1 MKKAV
6 ALHYDYDSAPKVTAK
21 GEGFMAQRI
30 MEVAQEHGVLLHQS
44 PELVEMLST
53 LELGEEIPEALYLA
67 VAEIIAF
74 AHSLKDSEK
83 NESTIKRQNR

>member
-6 ALHYDYDSAPKVTAK
+6 ALKYDYSPAPTVVAK
-21 GEGFMAQRI
+21 GTGYLAERI
-30 MEVAQEHGVLLHQS
+30 MEVAKEHDVMLHQS

-74 AHSLKDSEK
+74 AHNLKK
-83 NESTIKRQNR
+83 HWPQG

>member
-1 MKKAV
+1 MQKAI
-6 ALHYDYDSAPKVTAK
+6 ALKYDYNKAPVVTAK
-21 GEGFMAQRI
+21 GSGALAEKI
-30 MEVAQEHGVLLHQS
+30 MEVAKENDVMLHQS

-74 AHSLKDSEK
+74 AHKVKDH
-83 NESTIKRQNR
+83 QW

>member
-6 ALHYDYDSAPKVTAK
+6 ALKYDYAGAPKVTAK
-21 GEGFMAQRI
+21 GEGFIARRI
-30 MEVAQEHGVLLHQS
+30 LEIAEEHDVMLHHS

-53 LELGEEIPEALYLA
+53 VELGEEIPESLYLA

-74 AHSLKDSEK
+74 AHNLKNHRWS
-83 NESTIKRQNR
+83 

>member
-1 MKKAV
+1 MQQKAI
-6 ALHYDYDSAPKVTAK
+6 ALKYDYSSAPKVTAK
-21 GEGFMAQRI
+21 GSGFLAEKI
-30 MEVAQEHGVLLHQS
+30 VSVAKENDVLLHQS

-74 AHSLKDSEK
+74 AHNIK
-83 NESTIKRQNR
+83 NHQW

>member
-6 ALHYDYDSAPKVTAK
+6 ALKYDYQSAPKVSAK
-21 GEGFMAQRI
+21 GSGLLAERI
-30 MEVAQEHGVLLHQS
+30 MDVAQQHDVLLHQS
-44 PELVEMLST
+44 PELVDLLST

-74 AHSLKDSEK
+74 AHRLGDD
-83 NESTIKRQNR
+83 QW